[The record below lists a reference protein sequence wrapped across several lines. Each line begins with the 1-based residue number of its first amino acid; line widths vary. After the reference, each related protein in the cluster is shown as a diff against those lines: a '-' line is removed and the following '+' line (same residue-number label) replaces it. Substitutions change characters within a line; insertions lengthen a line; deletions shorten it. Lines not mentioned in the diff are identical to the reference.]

1 MRIEVLHCASV
12 AGLHHV
18 HRAMRLSEFCSCLQ
32 PQPHSKSSHFDLHF
46 AHIYW
51 LQTSEWITDQALSH
65 SHDSNLSCM
74 FINALAPERP
84 EERRDDTSR
93 FFYCWGAISILIS
106 GLKVR
111 QTWRAAKA
119 IVALCLFSRSVSVK
133 HTALSSFFPA
143 CTACINIVGCETVAN
158 ARLLRSGS
166 GVPRQRS
173 SPTPC
178 KSYWCHWTGSFEQLA
193 NVPRDGGSRQH
204 RIVCYGYS
212 MLACNSLGQV
222 CDGSE
227 LSKVTTE

>member
-32 PQPHSKSSHFDLHF
+32 PEPHSKSSHFDLHF

-111 QTWRAAKA
+111 QTLESSKGYCCIVFVQSQCICKA
-119 IVALCLFSRSVSVK
+119 
-133 HTALSSFFPA
+133 HSSFF
-143 CTACINIVGCETVAN
+143 VLS
-158 ARLLRSGS
+158 RLYR
-166 GVPRQRS
+166 V
-173 SPTPC
+173 
-178 KSYWCHWTGSFEQLA
+178 Y
-193 NVPRDGGSRQH
+193 QH
-204 RIVCYGYS
+204 CR
-212 MLACNSLGQV
+212 L
-222 CDGSE
+222 
-227 LSKVTTE
+227 